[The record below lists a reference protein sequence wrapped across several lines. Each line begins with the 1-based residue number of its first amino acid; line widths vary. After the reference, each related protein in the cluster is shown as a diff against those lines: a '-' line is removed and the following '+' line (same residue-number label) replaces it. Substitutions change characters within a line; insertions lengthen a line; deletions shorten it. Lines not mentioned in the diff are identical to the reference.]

1 MVVDV
6 LGLVVGALLGTFVLT
21 AVMETRARG
30 SDHARLAR
38 CGAVC
43 TVAS

>member
-21 AVMETRARG
+21 AVMETAHAARITR
-30 SDHARLAR
+30 D
-38 CGAVC
+38 
-43 TVAS
+43 